1 MVYYVVATLTSSL
14 LATGYQECIDMVI
27 SEIDQQ
33 QQFEY
38 LVAVINFKLP
48 LDDLEKTITYDPQ
61 NGTWK
66 AI

>member
-1 MVYYVVATLTSSL
+1 
-14 LATGYQECIDMVI
+14 MVI